1 MKRFLQSMAVS
12 LGLLAALMPAVAT
25 AAPVDV
31 FQRCQNVN
39 ATVCDNNNANNQL
52 FGANGIFSRVIST
65 LFVVIG
71 LIAVIIIVIGGLRY
85 VLSAGDQNAI
95 NSAKNTILYAV
106 IGLVISIL
114 AYAIVNFVIGRVI

>member
-1 MKRFLQSMAVS
+1 MKRFLQGLIVA
-12 LGLLAALMPAVAT
+12 LGLTVVSVPAVVS

-31 FQRCQNVN
+31 FQGCSGTNS
-39 ATVCDNNNANNQL
+39 TVCNNSDAKSQI
-52 FGANGIFSRVIST
+52 FGSGGIFSRIIST
-65 LFVVIG
+65 LFIVIG

-85 VLSAGDQNAI
+85 VLSAGDQNAV

-114 AYAIVNFVIGRVI
+114 AYAIVNFVIGNVI